1 MKTKVQYDKMTKRIY
16 FYTFGCKVNQ
26 VEIDHLKKKALS
38 AGYIISGDLNNADIV
53 VINSC
58 TVTDKADKKYHS
70 FIRKI
75 KKNYPDITIVTT
87 GCLPA
92 IDKNIEDSDIIVP
105 NEQKENLFYY
115 INTKDSGKHAD
126 NTLINEKNAVGSSGK
141 TRAFIKIQ
149 DGCDSYCS
157 YCIIPFARGN
167 SRSRDLQSI
176 KAEFEEKLRE
186 GYKEIVLVGIH
197 IGNYGKDT
205 DVSFSDLVEEL
216 VNIPGDFRIRLSSIE
231 VCEIDDKLIDLFE
244 KYPNKICRHFH
255 IPIQSATDK
264 ILSLMNRNYTVYEF
278 TQTIKKI
285 RSRLGDV
292 NIGTDV
298 IVGFPSETKEDF
310 EHTVNNLYHM
320 NFGYIHVF
328 PYSERKGT
336 KAAEMK
342 DAVPVKIRKER
353 AKFLRD
359 VSEDLKFSYSK
370 KYFGQK
376 VRVLVESD
384 GKGLTDSYLTVNL
397 LNHAEKNTF
406 VIAHIIGINID
417 GSLIGKVS
425 YDQ

>member
-1 MKTKVQYDKMTKRIY
+1 MNTKVQYDKITKRIF

-26 VEIDHLKKKALS
+26 VEIDNLKKKALN
-38 AGYIISGDLNNADIV
+38 AGYAISEDLNNADIV

-70 FIRKI
+70 LIRKI
-75 KKNYPDITIVTT
+75 KRNYPDIIIITT
-87 GCLPA
+87 GCLPE
-92 IDKNIEDSDIIVP
+92 IEKNLENSDIIVP
-105 NEQKENLFYY
+105 NEQKENLFHY
-115 INTKDSGKHAD
+115 INTEGSDKNAD
-126 NTLINEKNAVGSSGK
+126 NSLMNDIHAVGSPGK

-149 DGCDSYCS
+149 DGCNSYCS

-167 SRSRDLQSI
+167 LKSRDLQSI

-186 GYKEIVLVGIH
+186 GYKEMVLVGIH

-205 DVSFSDLVEEL
+205 DVRFSELVEEL
-216 VNIPGDFRIRLSSIE
+216 VNLSGDFRIRLSSIE
-231 VCEIDDKLIDLFE
+231 VSEVDDKLIELFE
-244 KYPNKICRHFH
+244 NYPRKICRHFH

-264 ILSLMNRNYTVYEF
+264 ILSLMNRNYTVNEF
-278 TQTIKKI
+278 SQTINKI
-285 RSRLGDV
+285 RSRLGDI

-310 EHTVNNLYHM
+310 DHTVDNLYRM

-342 DAVPVKIRKER
+342 AVVPPKTRKER

-359 VSEDLKFSYSK
+359 VSENLKFSYSK

-406 VIAHIIGINID
+406 VHAHIVGVNID
-417 GSLIGKVS
+417 GSLMGQVI
-425 YDQ
+425 DEQ

>member
-26 VEIDHLKKKALS
+26 VEIDHLKKKALN
-38 AGYIISGDLNNADIV
+38 AGYTISEDLNNADIV

-75 KKNYPDITIVTT
+75 KRNYPDITIVTT
-87 GCLPA
+87 GCITSMEKELA
-92 IDKNIEDSDIIVP
+92 NSDIIVP
-105 NEQKENLFYY
+105 NEQKENLVNYLGSE
-115 INTKDSGKHAD
+115 DED
-126 NTLINEKNAVGSSGK
+126 NLKYHPTDIYENNFQYTQK

-157 YCIIPFARGN
+157 YCIIPYARGN
-167 SRSRDLQSI
+167 LKSRDIQSI
-176 KAEFEEKLRE
+176 KMEFEEKLRE

-197 IGNYGKDT
+197 IGNYGKDA

-216 VNIPGDFRIRLSSIE
+216 VSLPGDYRLRLSSIE
-231 VCEIDDKLIDLFE
+231 VCEVDDKLIDLFE
-244 KYPNKICRHFH
+244 RYPRKICRHFH

-264 ILSLMNRNYTVYEF
+264 ILSLMNRNYTVNAF

-310 EHTVNNLYHM
+310 DHTVNNLYQM

-342 DAVPVKIRKER
+342 DAVPVKTRKER
-353 AKFLRD
+353 AQFLRD

-384 GKGLTDSYLTVNL
+384 SKGLTDSYLTVNL

-406 VIAHIIGINID
+406 VNAQIIGINVD
-417 GSLIGKVS
+417 GTLMGKVI
-425 YDQ
+425 DE